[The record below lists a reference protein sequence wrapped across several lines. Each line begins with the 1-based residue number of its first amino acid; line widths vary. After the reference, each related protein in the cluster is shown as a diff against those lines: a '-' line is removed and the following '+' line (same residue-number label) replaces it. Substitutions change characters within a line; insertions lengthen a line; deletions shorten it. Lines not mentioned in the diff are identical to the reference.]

1 MNGLQKLRTDVLF
14 ERLELELNDE
24 LFESKHGRFQVRLDK
39 TYFIENYESQVLQQ
53 SKLTQHQM
61 VTYER
66 MKRAEA
72 PLMHLSAVAGSGK
85 TFLAV
90 QMVIETLKDT
100 AGQILFV
107 APSLP
112 LCFHFIR
119 WLGRRGSHEN
129 ISFPSLLDRVV
140 VLTPTMNFMKLVVQG
155 RSLVTISD
163 KTLCNTQYDLT
174 VVDEAHDIY
183 RRDVLETGFLEK
195 VKTKR
200 WLLLSNLSQSSDLT
214 PCFPENATEGR
225 LTEVVRSTKRIVAGA
240 AAFHATPDDK
250 EGLGS
255 LCPVGPP
262 VKTFLFKAATA
273 DAVKG
278 YGKYV
283 DHTISAIRFIVHS
296 NPSLNLHH
304 RLALLAPD
312 DDFCKSFEPS
322 LALALAYGFEKRRF
336 SFTTF
341 QESMSI
347 LPLDLLEAEELDSED
362 YEEVIILDTVENAK
376 GLEQLF
382 VICINLDSEINY
394 SKNDATTRANIYQAL
409 TRAQLQ
415 AVVVNQVVKGGWLE
429 FLGFIDSQVQK
440 FDERAAL
447 EETMAAAA
455 SEIISKASSKQNLID
470 SQVNRFDEHTALEE
484 TRAAAASEIISK
496 ERPKKKKQGDVT
508 KPKVTQEVA
517 KVTSSIWD
525 TNDNPINLVVEP
537 PRFYPIKAGWTG
549 FWDVRPCGR
558 EESQPFLH
566 FAPTLTV
573 RPMRD
578 AQHVGSF
585 GPLISL

>member
-1 MNGLQKLRTDVLF
+1 
-14 ERLELELNDE
+14 
-24 LFESKHGRFQVRLDK
+24 
-39 TYFIENYESQVLQQ
+39 
-53 SKLTQHQM
+53 M

-362 YEEVIILDTVENAK
+362 YEEVIILDSGKCERT
-376 GLEQLF
+376 G
-382 VICINLDSEINY
+382 
-394 SKNDATTRANIYQAL
+394 T
-409 TRAQLQ
+409 
-415 AVVVNQVVKGGWLE
+415 AVRDLHQ
-429 FLGFIDSQVQK
+429 LGFRDQL
-440 FDERAAL
+440 L
-447 EETMAAAA
+447 EEWCHHQ
-455 SEIISKASSKQNLID
+455 SKYLSSSHK
-470 SQVNRFDEHTALEE
+470 SA
-484 TRAAAASEIISK
+484 
-496 ERPKKKKQGDVT
+496 
-508 KPKVTQEVA
+508 
-517 KVTSSIWD
+517 TSS
-525 TNDNPINLVVEP
+525 
-537 PRFYPIKAGWTG
+537 GG
-549 FWDVRPCGR
+549 
-558 EESQPFLH
+558 SQPSCERWLAWVLGFYRFTSTEVRWTRSIRRNDGSCSVWDH
-566 FAPTLTV
+566 FKGQFQTESYWFTGEQV
-573 RPMRD
+573 RWTHSIRRNE
-578 AQHVGSF
+578 GSCSVWDHF
-585 GPLISL
+585 KGKAEEEEARRCHKTESDTGSGKGDLFHMGH